1 MKTIIHIAFFFQAIF
16 FSFNTFALEVSKEAK
31 GGASSV
37 NEVIRQAKKDLA
49 TRSVHSRAYP
59 TRGIVRTVRSSIIH
73 RLLVV
78 ENTSK
83 EEINKE
89 GLSGLYGHIEKHG
102 MSKLSLKK
110 SSADAR
116 GLMQITKGAYDYV
129 KPLYHNAGIGNNFS
143 GAVKDPVVS
152 AKIAILFV
160 DSSLAALD
168 PDERQK
174 VMKDDVLLHDY
185 IATAY
190 NGGISY
196 AMRILRKGGNFT
208 SGYKTET
215 REYVAKMRLARNT
228 VPA

>member
-1 MKTIIHIAFFFQAIF
+1 MKTIIHIAFFFQLIF
-16 FSFNTFALEVSKEAK
+16 FSFNTFAPEVSKEAK

-37 NEVIRQAKKDLA
+37 NEVIRSAKKDLES
-49 TRSVHSRAYP
+49 RSVYSRAYP
-59 TRGIVRTVRSSIIH
+59 VRGVVRTVRSSIIH
-73 RLLVV
+73 RLLVI

-83 EEINKE
+83 KEINKE
-89 GLSGLYGHIEKHG
+89 GLSVLYGHIEKHG
-102 MSKLSLKK
+102 MEKLSQKK
-110 SSADAR
+110 SSADAA
-116 GLMQITKGAYDYV
+116 GLMQITKGAFDYV
-129 KPLYHNAGIGNNFS
+129 RHLYRNAGIGKDFTLAS
-143 GAVKDPVVS
+143 KDPVIS
-152 AKIAILFV
+152 AKVAILFV